1 MISTG
6 IIRTAVGIIGNVI
19 SFGLFLSP
27 MPTFHTIVKKRA
39 VEDFSPV
46 PYLAT
51 LLNCMLWVVYGVP
64 FVHPNSVLVLT
75 INGIGIFIEA
85 LYIITFFIF
94 APRRLRLKIL
104 GILGAVLLFVGVVLG
119 GVLGGAHTHDK
130 RTQIVGILCVIF
142 GTAMYASPLSVIKLV
157 IQTKSVKYI
166 PFFLSFVSF
175 LNGLCWT
182 AYSLLRFISI
192 SCNNQLLTIPNGLG
206 ALLAAVQLIL
216 YMTYYNSDWAGDVT
230 DRKSTSGYFTFVGG
244 NLVTWRSKKQKVVA
258 LSSAEAEFRGIAK
271 GLQELLWI
279 KRVLKDLGLY
289 DNREMKLFCD
299 NKAAI
304 AISHNPVQHDRTKHI
319 EVDRH
324 FIRQNLEDKVISFPH
339 VKTDEQLADILT
351 KGVSCTIFQGVICK
365 LGMQDIY
372 LPT

>member
-75 INGIGIFIEA
+75 INGIGFFIEA

-104 GILGAVLLFVGVVLG
+104 GILGAELLFVGVVLG
-119 GVLGGAHTHDK
+119 GVLGGARTHDK

-142 GTAMYASPLSVIKLV
+142 GTAMYASPLSVMKLV
-157 IQTKSVKYI
+157 IQTKSVKYM
-166 PFFLSFVSF
+166 PFFLSLVSF

-182 AYSLLRFISI
+182 AYSLLRFDLYI
-192 SCNNQLLTIPNGLG
+192 LIPNGLG

-216 YMTYYNSDWAGDVT
+216 YMTYYSTTPKDDSKNNVELPKVT
-230 DRKSTSGYFTFVGG
+230 PTSTSDSLTA
-244 NLVTWRSKKQKVVA
+244 VTV
-258 LSSAEAEFRGIAK
+258 E
-271 GLQELLWI
+271 
-279 KRVLKDLGLY
+279 
-289 DNREMKLFCD
+289 N
-299 NKAAI
+299 
-304 AISHNPVQHDRTKHI
+304 
-319 EVDRH
+319 
-324 FIRQNLEDKVISFPH
+324 
-339 VKTDEQLADILT
+339 
-351 KGVSCTIFQGVICK
+351 
-365 LGMQDIY
+365 
-372 LPT
+372 

>member
-75 INGIGIFIEA
+75 INGIGFFIEA

-104 GILGAVLLFVGVVLG
+104 GILGAELLFVGVVLG

-142 GTAMYASPLSVIKLV
+142 GTAMYASPLSVMKLV
-157 IQTKSVKYI
+157 IQTKSVKYM
-166 PFFLSFVSF
+166 PFFLSLVSF

-182 AYSLLRFISI
+182 AYSLLRFDLYI
-192 SCNNQLLTIPNGLG
+192 LIPNGLG

-216 YMTYYNSDWAGDVT
+216 YMTYYSTTPKDDSKNNVELPKVT
-230 DRKSTSGYFTFVGG
+230 PTSTSDSLTA
-244 NLVTWRSKKQKVVA
+244 VTV
-258 LSSAEAEFRGIAK
+258 E
-271 GLQELLWI
+271 
-279 KRVLKDLGLY
+279 
-289 DNREMKLFCD
+289 N
-299 NKAAI
+299 
-304 AISHNPVQHDRTKHI
+304 
-319 EVDRH
+319 
-324 FIRQNLEDKVISFPH
+324 
-339 VKTDEQLADILT
+339 
-351 KGVSCTIFQGVICK
+351 
-365 LGMQDIY
+365 
-372 LPT
+372 